1 MRVSWSP
8 VRYQVSDVSFT
19 LASVH
24 ELLLA
29 WFRASGR
36 DLPWRET
43 RDPYAIL
50 VSEVMAQQTQVD
62 RVVPRWTAWLERWPT
77 VDALAAASAAD
88 VIRAWQGLGYNRRA
102 LYLHR
107 AAQQIA
113 AHGWPDDLTE
123 LPGVGRYTADAVAC
137 FAHGRDVLPV
147 DVNVRRVSERT
158 GHTFTA
164 AAAQALMDLGA
175 TVCLARIP
183 RCGVCPLAE
192 ECPSRGRRY
201 EPERKQGA
209 FEGSFR
215 QRRAVTLRLV
225 AAQTRPSAELDAD
238 ALAALARDGLV
249 RVDGETVSL
258 PT

>member
-1 MRVSWSP
+1 M
-8 VRYQVSDVSFT
+8 SFT
-19 LASVH
+19 LASVQ

-62 RVVPRWTAWLERWPT
+62 RVVPRWQAWLGRWPT

-102 LYLHR
+102 LNLHR

-201 EPERKQGA
+201 EPERKQSA

-225 AAQTRPSAELDAD
+225 AAQARPSAELDAD